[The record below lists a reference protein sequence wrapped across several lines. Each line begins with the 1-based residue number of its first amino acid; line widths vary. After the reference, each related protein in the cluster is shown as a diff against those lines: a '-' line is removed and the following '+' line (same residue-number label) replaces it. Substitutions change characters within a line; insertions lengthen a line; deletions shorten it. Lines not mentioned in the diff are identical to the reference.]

1 MCFSETNFPLISV
14 LIIQF
19 ILHLPHFMWP
29 WNVIMPKWCNIYFYA
44 FLLFIPRKE
53 FLFHK
58 KTLEMKNDFLM
69 SWSHNGPLQGRKK
82 CTKVYT
88 QSIAVNLF
96 SSVVVVYQKWIF
108 FSYLFYTML
117 SETVLIYLLST
128 HFNVHMRGWWYERGI
143 FNHKYQNLPKVKHV
157 SINRL
162 NEIELVR

>member
-29 WNVIMPKWCNIYFYA
+29 WNVIMSKWCNIYFYA

-69 SWSHNGPLQGRKK
+69 SSSNIGLY
-82 CTKVYT
+82 TK
-88 QSIAVNLF
+88 SIAVNLLRCCVSKTNLLHLPF
-96 SSVVVVYQKWIF
+96 
-108 FSYLFYTML
+108 TL
-117 SETVLIYLLST
+117 SDTVLIYPTTQNTWMCMCGWLYKRHRIQPYIHQTYQKLNKST
-128 HFNVHMRGWWYERGI
+128 
-143 FNHKYQNLPKVKHV
+143 
-157 SINRL
+157 
-162 NEIELVR
+162 